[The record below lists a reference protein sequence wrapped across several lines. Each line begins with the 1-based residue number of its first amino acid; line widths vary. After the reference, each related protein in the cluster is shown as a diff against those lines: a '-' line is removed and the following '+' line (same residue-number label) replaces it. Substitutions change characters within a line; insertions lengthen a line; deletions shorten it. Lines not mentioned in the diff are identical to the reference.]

1 MEFVQYNRLKYDC
14 ILISALM
21 GPVTMFLLCALL
33 QRGDWKTAAL
43 LAIMELAAIA
53 CLWCGW
59 RVMKQSIIHIDQ
71 TGISLTRKGKQEWA
85 FAWEEIHR
93 VSYGS
98 AMSHRGVFFVPKE
111 KPMNMDAWT
120 VLPSRDYR
128 FHLNKTAKEAL
139 ARYCPL
145 PIEK

>member
-14 ILISALM
+14 ILASALM
-21 GPVTMFLLCALL
+21 GLATIFIVCDSI
-33 QRGDWKTAAL
+33 QRGDWKTAAFLAVML
-43 LAIMELAAIA
+43 LAAMA
-53 CLWCGW
+53 CPWWGW
-59 RVMKQSIIHIDQ
+59 RVMKKSVIHIDQ
-71 TGISLTRKGKQEWA
+71 TGLSLTRKGKLEWA
-85 FAWEEIHR
+85 FSWEEIHR
-93 VSYGS
+93 VSYS
-98 AMSHRGVFFVPKE
+98 SVMSHRGVFFVPKE

>member
-21 GPVTMFLLCALL
+21 GPVTMFLMYDLI
-33 QRGDWKTAAL
+33 QRGDWKTAAF
-43 LAIMELAAIA
+43 LAIIELAAMA
-53 CLWCGW
+53 CPWWGWC
-59 RVMKQSIIHIDQ
+59 VMKKSIIHIDQ

-93 VSYGS
+93 ISYGS
-98 AMSHRGVFFVPKE
+98 VMSHRGVFFVPKE